1 MIAESRYLNADL
13 CSSLKCFFFQI
24 DLIVPEQWVD
34 RFTCKTVVP
43 GSTKT
48 LWSSTKTS
56 IFSGTLAGVAAF
68 ADVRTTA
75 KTRDGA
81 PNDKVRVSGVLN
93 ILFQNCGQIAI
104 DYWLMDWAAEW

>member
-1 MIAESRYLNADL
+1 MQQPRIYSIDTFDC
-13 CSSLKCFFFQI
+13 CSVECYKI
-24 DLIVPEQWVD
+24 PK
-34 RFTCKTVVP
+34 FTCKTVVP

-56 IFSGTLAGVAAF
+56 IFSGTLAGVAAL

-93 ILFQNCGQIAI
+93 ILFRNCGRIVI
-104 DYWLMDWAAEW
+104 NNLFMEWAGK